1 MEANR
6 DVRVDLR
13 NKTQSN
19 EVNDIANEVP
29 ALEVS
34 WSSTNGHKE
43 ASKEREK
50 QVSNSSHG
58 KASRVTFQSEGR
70 TVQEREIHKIKR
82 NVYIVAFS

>member
-6 DVRVDLR
+6 DVRVDLG

-19 EVNDIANEVP
+19 NVDNIANEVP

-34 WSSTNGHKE
+34 WGSTNGHKQ
-43 ASKEREK
+43 ASKERDK
-50 QVSNSSHG
+50 KVSNSGHG

-70 TVQEREIHKIKR
+70 TIQEREIHKSR
-82 NVYIVAFS
+82 VMYI